1 METLINLIV
10 EAISKLGYA
19 GIFVGMAVES
29 SFIPFPSEVI
39 MIPAGYLV
47 HKGEMNLYAVIFC
60 GIAGSLVGAI
70 VNYVL
75 AKTLARAILVKYGR
89 YFFISEKMIE
99 KTEVFFKKHGEIST
113 LTGRLLPGIRQVIS
127 IPAGAFNMPFG
138 RFVLLTAVGS
148 GIWVSILAI
157 FGFYLGQNADLI
169 KQYSLHLKVGG
180 VLLALIF
187 AIVYLGARR
196 LMHLKALKKND

>member
-1 METLINLIV
+1 
-10 EAISKLGYA
+10 
-19 GIFVGMAVES
+19 
-29 SFIPFPSEVI
+29 
-39 MIPAGYLV
+39 
-47 HKGEMNLYAVIFC
+47 
-60 GIAGSLVGAI
+60 
-70 VNYVL
+70 
-75 AKTLARAILVKYGR
+75 
-89 YFFISEKMIE
+89 
-99 KTEVFFKKHGEIST
+99 
-113 LTGRLLPGIRQVIS
+113 
-127 IPAGAFNMPFG
+127 MPFG